1 MELNAL
7 YRTVTVML
15 CPQASNDAD
24 ISVTTQKFKLQEA
37 KQQYLYIITHYK
49 HTHARTQT
57 HTHARTRNNRLSR
70 LGSPLTRNELGFS
83 EEKKGGARKSTFWAT
98 QIIV

>member
-1 MELNAL
+1 
-7 YRTVTVML
+7 ML
-15 CPQASNDAD
+15 CPQAANDAD
-24 ISVTTQKFKLQEA
+24 ISVTKKFKLQEA

-70 LGSPLTRNELGFS
+70 LGLPLTRNELGFS
-83 EEKKGGARKSTFWAT
+83 ERKKGGARKSTFWAT